1 MAKQILSPNPAKIK
15 VVGCGGG
22 GCNAITRMVR
32 EGIDGVEFIAI
43 NADAQ
48 ALAATESNYKLQI
61 GERATRGLGVGGD
74 HTLGRRAAEET
85 QDQIRELVS
94 GSDMVFV
101 AVGMGGGTGTGSAP
115 LVAETAKDTGAL
127 TIAVVTKPFG
137 FEGARRM
144 SVAEEG
150 IALMGE
156 HVDTLIVIPNDKL
169 LEVCDM
175 KTVVDSAF
183 KMADDVIMS
192 GVRAI
197 TEVITVPGLINLDF
211 ADVKAVMMN
220 GGQAWLSIGKGT
232 GPNRAAEAAKAALH
246 SQLLEVSV
254 KGASGVLF
262 NVTGGPNLTIHE
274 VNEAAKVI
282 QSEVH
287 PDANIIFGVVFDP
300 RLDNELHITLVATG
314 FSRGMNTPKT
324 EDLRRLLK
332 RTEEEGELDIPTF
345 IRRPFPVRHTPAVP
359 ISHGPAVH
367 AKAAQPVQFQR
378 LPH

>member
-1 MAKQILSPNPAKIK
+1 MAKQILSPNPARIK

-48 ALAATESNYKLQI
+48 ALEATEASVKLQV
-61 GERATRGLGVGGD
+61 GERITRGLGVGGD
-74 HTLGRRAAEET
+74 HELGRRAAEET

-94 GSDMVFV
+94 GSDMIFV
-101 AVGMGGGTGTGSAP
+101 AAGMGGGTGTGTAP
-115 LVAETAKDTGAL
+115 LVAEMAKDTGAL
-127 TIAVVTKPFG
+127 TIAVVTKPFS
-137 FEGARRM
+137 FEGARRV

-150 IALMGE
+150 VALLGE

-169 LEVCDM
+169 LEVCDQ

-211 ADVKAVMMN
+211 ADVKAVMSD

-232 GPNRAAEAAKAALH
+232 GPNRATEAAKAALH

-262 NVTGGPNLTIHE
+262 NVTGGPNLTLHE
-274 VNEAAKVI
+274 VDEAAKVI
-282 QSEVH
+282 QAEVD
-287 PDANIIFGVVFDP
+287 PSANIIFGVVFDP
-300 RLDNELHITLVATG
+300 RLENELHITLVATG
-314 FSRGMNTPKT
+314 FAKGKMTPRT
-324 EDLRRLLK
+324 EDLRRMLK

-359 ISHGPAVH
+359 VTHAPSVH
-367 AKAAQPVQFQR
+367 TKVGQPSQYYKIPR
-378 LPH
+378 

>member
-1 MAKQILSPNPAKIK
+1 MAKQITSPNSAKIK

-22 GCNAITRMVR
+22 GCNAVTRMMH

-48 ALAATESNYKLQI
+48 ALEATEANIKVQI

-74 HTLGRRAAEET
+74 HQLGRKAAEET
-85 QDQIRELVS
+85 QDQLRDLVA
-94 GSDMVFV
+94 GCDMVFV
-101 AVGMGGGTGTGSAP
+101 AAGMGGGTGTGAAP
-115 LVAETAKDTGAL
+115 LVAEMAKDTGAL

-137 FEGARRM
+137 FEGARRV

-150 IALMGE
+150 VALLGE

-169 LEVCDM
+169 LEVCDQ

-211 ADVKAVMMN
+211 ADVKAVMKD

-232 GPNRAAEAAKAALH
+232 GPNRANEAAKAALH

-254 KGASGVLF
+254 RGASGVLF
-262 NVTGGPNLTIHE
+262 NVTGGPNLTLHE
-274 VNEAAKVI
+274 VDEAAKVI
-282 QSEVH
+282 QAEV
-287 PDANIIFGVVFDP
+287 DSSANIIFGVVFDP
-300 RLDNELHITLVATG
+300 RLENEVHITLVATG
-314 FSRGMNTPKT
+314 FAKGMMTPRT
-324 EDLRRLLK
+324 EDLRRMLK
-332 RTEEEGELDIPTF
+332 RTDEEGELDIPTF

-359 ISHGPAVH
+359 VIHAPSVH
-367 AKAAQPVQFQR
+367 TKAGQPQYYKV
-378 LPH
+378 PH